1 MKDATLEFVRK
12 LLMDF
17 AGLTGL
23 EPVSDDP
30 KRYLW
35 TDAFAVCNY
44 LELARL
50 LNDEIYMDL
59 ALRLVDQ
66 VHHTLGK
73 HRNDD
78 PRTGWLS
85 GLKDEEGELHPTSG
99 GLRIGKKLNER
110 KPDEPYDDG
119 LEWDQDGQYYHYLTK
134 WMHALN
140 CVARVTEDQKYNL
153 WALELAQSAHS
164 AFTYLSPSGRKTM
177 HWKMSIDL
185 SYPLVPSMGQH
196 DPLDGFV
203 TYNELEVAAEDL
215 GLSKSLAGEI
225 AEIKDICK
233 GSYLTTN
240 DPLGI
245 GGLLSDASRVAQLM
259 MEGLEYGDLL
269 ETILDSG
276 LLGMKSFGQE
286 NILRLPPHYRLAFRE
301 LGLSIGLHGIEKL
314 QDEMEENS
322 NLFGSFSMKQV
333 ESLVKYVPVGKSIEN
348 FWMKEEN
355 RKTINWTEHRE
366 INMVMLATS
375 LIPGGF
381 YNI

>member
-1 MKDATLEFVRK
+1 MKDATLKFARQ
-12 LLMDF
+12 LMMDF
-17 AGLTGL
+17 ASLTGL

-44 LELARL
+44 LELDHL

-66 VHHTLGK
+66 VHHILGK

-110 KPDEPYDDG
+110 KPDEPYDDL
-119 LEWDQDGQYYHYLTK
+119 LEWDQDGQYYPYLTK

-140 CVARVTEDQKYNL
+140 RVARVTEDPKYNL
-153 WALELAQSAHS
+153 WAVELAQTANST
-164 AFTYLSPSGRKTM
+164 FIYLSPSGRKMM

-203 TYNELEVAAEDL
+203 TYNELEVAVEDL
-215 GLSKSLAGEI
+215 GLSKSLTGKI

-233 GSYLTTN
+233 GSYLVTN
-240 DPLGI
+240 DPLSI

-259 MEGLEYGDLL
+259 MKGLEYGDLL

-314 QDEMEENS
+314 QNEMEENS
-322 NLFGSFSMKQV
+322 SLFGSFSRKQV
-333 ESLVKYVPVGKSIEN
+333 ESLVRYVPVGKSIEN

-355 RKTINWTEHRE
+355 RKTINWTEHRQ

>member
-1 MKDATLEFVRK
+1 MKDATLKFARK
-12 LLMDF
+12 LMTDF
-17 AGLTGL
+17 ASLTGL
-23 EPVSDDP
+23 EPASDDP

-50 LNDEIYMDL
+50 LNDEIYVDL

-110 KPDEPYDDG
+110 KPDEPCDDG
-119 LEWDQDGQYYHYLTK
+119 LEWDQDGQYYYYLTK

-140 CVARVTEDQKYNL
+140 RVARVTQDQKYNL
-153 WALELAQSAHS
+153 WAVELAQSAHS
-164 AFTYLSPSGRKTM
+164 AFIYRSPSGRKMM

-185 SYPLVPSMGQH
+185 SYPLVLSMGQH

-203 TYNELEVAAEDL
+203 TYNELEVAVEDL
-215 GLSKSLAGEI
+215 GLSKNLAGEI
-225 AEIKDICK
+225 AGINDICK
-233 GSYLTTN
+233 GSYLATN

-259 MEGLEYGDLL
+259 MKGLEYGDLL

-276 LLGMKSFGQE
+276 LLGMKSLGQE

-322 NLFGSFSMKQV
+322 NLFGSFSRKQV

-375 LIPGGF
+375 LIPGEF

>member
-1 MKDATLEFVRK
+1 MKDATLKFARQ
-12 LLMDF
+12 LMMDF
-17 AGLTGL
+17 ASLTGL

-44 LELARL
+44 LELDHL

-66 VHHTLGK
+66 VHHILGK

-110 KPDEPYDDG
+110 KPDEPYDDL
-119 LEWDQDGQYYHYLTK
+119 LEWDQDGQYYPYLTK

-140 CVARVTEDQKYNL
+140 RVARVTEDPKYNL
-153 WALELAQSAHS
+153 WAVELAQTANST
-164 AFTYLSPSGRKTM
+164 FIYLSPSGRKMM

-203 TYNELEVAAEDL
+203 TYNELEVAVEDL
-215 GLSKSLAGEI
+215 GLSKSLTGKI

-233 GSYLTTN
+233 GSYLVTN
-240 DPLGI
+240 DPLSI

-259 MEGLEYGDLL
+259 MKGLEYGDLL

-314 QDEMEENS
+314 QNEMEENS
-322 NLFGSFSMKQV
+322 SLFGSFSRKQV
-333 ESLVKYVPVGKSIEN
+333 ESLVRYLPVGKSIEN

-355 RKTINWTEHRE
+355 RKTINWTENKE